1 MASSLQPHRPQALFC
16 FTVLQHRVTQCA
28 TPQSLLLLLLL
39 PLIVRSCV
47 CACVRACVCLCVCS
61 PRCCSFAF
69 AVAPCTFLPPSLPP
83 SLARSLCVHAGSFPG
98 YPRGTAQ
105 VQTGKAI
112 KESGLSR
119 SDIFV
124 TSKIPQ
130 TDLGYNS
137 TIASVWPLAV
147 CASPLGSPLPPPRPP
162 PPPLVSRTC
171 LRALSF
177 SRLHHHA
184 PADHRARHMCDLS
197 CARLRSG
204 ALLSLKQLQ
213 LDYIDLMLIHWPGV
227 GGKPT
232 ANPTK
237 SRQDTWRV
245 RVPRCG
251 GGHLARPAAGDGS
264 ALAGARTPAS

>member
-1 MASSLQPHRPQALFC
+1 LRGGFKVGFGGRSRGAFVDQRPCARCMDRHSLVVVVARGRYCTAAQLREARRLF
-16 FTVLQHRVTQCA
+16 LSEKWA
-28 TPQSLLLLLLL
+28 G
-39 PLIVRSCV
+39 
-47 CACVRACVCLCVCS
+47 
-61 PRCCSFAF
+61 
-69 AVAPCTFLPPSLPP
+69 VADKL
-83 SLARSLCVHAGSFPG
+83 GSFVKFQI
-98 YPRGTAQ
+98 TD
-105 VQTGKAI
+105 
-112 KESGLSR
+112 GLLKMYCR
-119 SDIFV
+119 FV
-124 TSKIPQ
+124 RVLDKNT
-130 TDLGYNS
+130 
-137 TIASVWPLAV
+137 
-147 CASPLGSPLPPPRPP
+147 LPPPRPP

-184 PADHRARHMCDLS
+184 PADHRARHMCDLP